1 MKRDGDVVVEGRTCA
16 DCGEPFTITAGE
28 TSYYA
33 RRGLVLPKR
42 CPDCRAARRLAPLEE
57 GEGPPRRVGDGGHQA
72 RHV

>member
-1 MKRDGDVVVEGRTCA
+1 MARERDQVVEGRTCA

-42 CPDCRAARRLAPLEE
+42 CPDCRAARKRQAGAPARH
-57 GEGPPRRVGDGGHQA
+57 GGDGEAPA
-72 RHV
+72 RA